1 MRLRH
6 QAALL
11 ALVCCG
17 AFAFGY
23 EHIPNTLDEAYLSL
37 DASLKPE
44 GRLAFMQR
52 PEREAVMEAHYAVGL
67 YIRNQWLRSGKSALV
82 KSLHEKGAQSF
93 DDMSSMILHSYWRH
107 LNGKPIQ
114 LNEQGA
120 CYRKWWSEQQKLID
134 QSKARGE
141 NFYSSPNFRC
151 PALVPTTAC
160 QETWQFRPD
169 ETTHN
174 ISGSEESTS
183 NYAVTDQPNENGFFL
198 LDEPSHVSA
207 RVRGRLVWQSVM
219 GK

>member
-1 MRLRH
+1 MRLRQ

-11 ALVCCG
+11 VLVCCG
-17 AFAFGY
+17 ALALAY

-44 GRLAFMQR
+44 DRLAFMQR

-82 KSLHEKGAQSF
+82 KLLHEKGAQSL

-134 QSKARGE
+134 QSKERGE
-141 NFYSSPNFRC
+141 DSYPSPNFRC
-151 PALVPTTAC
+151 PA
-160 QETWQFRPD
+160 
-169 ETTHN
+169 
-174 ISGSEESTS
+174 
-183 NYAVTDQPNENGFFL
+183 
-198 LDEPSHVSA
+198 
-207 RVRGRLVWQSVM
+207 
-219 GK
+219 